1 MDRVDIPVEMIVPM
15 EQVSAGVKGLRIA
28 FVNVFGIQH
37 GDGSWTLIDAA
48 LKFTGRII
56 RSWAE
61 KNFGKPPNALVLS
74 HGHFD
79 HVGVAAEL
87 ADEWDIPIYA
97 HKSEFPYL
105 TGKREYPAP
114 NAGAGGG
121 LMSLLSP
128 VYPRGPINVGERL
141 REIREGANGALSVRE
156 LPGWQVLHTPG
167 HTPGH
172 VSFFRPEDR
181 TLLPADAFC
190 TTKPESFFEAAITQK
205 PELHGPPAYF
215 TWNWG
220 LARQSVESLASL
232 DALVVAPGHGQPLSG
247 PDIPEAV
254 RTLAARFQDIAVPE
268 NRSDKV
274 A

>member
-1 MDRVDIPVEMIVPM
+1 MDRVEIPPEMVVPM
-15 EQVSAGVKGLRIA
+15 EQVSSGVKGLRIT

-48 LKFTGRII
+48 LKFTTRII
-56 RSWAE
+56 RNWAE
-61 KNFGKPPNALVLS
+61 KNFSRPPNALVLS

-79 HVGVAAEL
+79 HVGSAAEL
-87 ADEWDIPIYA
+87 AEEWNIPIYA
-97 HKSEFPYL
+97 HKLEFPYL

-114 NAGAGGG
+114 NAAAGGG
-121 LMSLLSP
+121 LMSWLSP
-128 VYPRGPINVGERL
+128 MYPRSPIDLGTRL
-141 REIREGANGALSVRE
+141 REIREDAGRVLSIRE

-172 VSFFRPEDR
+172 VSFFRPDDR

-190 TTKPESFFEAAITQK
+190 TTKPESFFDAAITQK

-215 TWNWG
+215 TWNWD
-220 LARQSVESLASL
+220 LARQSVEKLANL
-232 DALVVAPGHGQPLSG
+232 NPVVVAPGHGQPLSG
-247 PDIPEAV
+247 TDIPVAV
-254 RTLAARFQDIAVPE
+254 RNLAARFEDIAVPD
-268 NRSDKV
+268 NRTDRV